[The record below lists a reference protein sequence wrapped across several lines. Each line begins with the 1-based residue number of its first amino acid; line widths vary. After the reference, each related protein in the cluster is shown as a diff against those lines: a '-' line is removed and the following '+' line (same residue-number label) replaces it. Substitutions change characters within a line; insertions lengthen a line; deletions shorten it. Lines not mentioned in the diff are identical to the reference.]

1 MQTSVTELPDSRVRI
16 DVAVEPAEV
25 GKRID
30 RAATALAGEMKMPGF
45 RKGKVPPQMVIQRL
59 GREAV
64 LQQALRDSLPEWY
77 ERALLDSGVTALGSP
92 KLDVADVPEG
102 EDAALNFTIEI
113 AVRPQATLGEYRGL
127 EVGRAEPD
135 VPGEAVDAE
144 LERLRDGF
152 SSLEPVERAAAD
164 GDVVVADYA
173 GTIDGEPFEGS
184 EASDHPIELGSEG
197 LLPEFQA
204 GLAGAAAGDERT
216 IEVSFPDD
224 HKPEELAGKT
234 ASFAVTVKE
243 VREKIAPD
251 LDDEFASDASEF
263 ETLAELRDS
272 ISERIAEALSSRA
285 EDEYRSA
292 AIDAAASN
300 ATVELP
306 EEIVRS
312 RAEDGWERL
321 EHSLGH
327 RGIDPETYLKMQG
340 KTREEAIAEAMPSAE
355 RALRAGGH
363 PGRDRRRRGDRARR
377 RRPARGARAGRGQGR
392 PAQAAGTAKGDWARC
407 HAARGGAPAE
417 GRGPRRR
424 GGEADP
430 ARAGRGAG
438 EDLDAREGPAGGW
451 CAGSGGR
458 ARRCARQA
466 LDSGRLR
473 PAGRPTR
480 FYKVRAR

>member
-1 MQTSVTELPDSRVRI
+1 VQTSVTELPESRVRI

-113 AVRPQATLGEYRGL
+113 AVRPQAELGEYRGL

-135 VPGEAVDAE
+135 VPGDAIDAE

-152 SSLEPVERAAAD
+152 SSLEPVERAAAE

-173 GTIDGEPFEGS
+173 GTIDGESFEGS
-184 EASDHPIELGSEG
+184 DATDHAIELGSEG
-197 LLPEFQA
+197 LLPEFEA
-204 GLAGAAAGDERT
+204 GLAGAEAGDERT
-216 IEVSFPDD
+216 IEITFPDD
-224 HKPEELAGKT
+224 HRPEELAGKT

-243 VREKIAPD
+243 VREKIAPE
-251 LDDEFASDASEF
+251 LDDDFASDASEF

-272 ISERIAEALSSRA
+272 ISERIAEALRSRA
-285 EDEYRSA
+285 EEEYRSA

-300 ATVELP
+300 ATLELP

-340 KTREEAIAEAMPSAE
+340 KTREEAIADAMPSAE
-355 RALRAGGH
+355 RALRQEATLAAIADAEGIEPSDEDLVEALG
-363 PGRDRRRRGDRARR
+363 PGEGEEDPRKLLARLKETGRDSVLREEVRLRKAADLVVDAAKPIPLEQAEAREKIWT
-377 RRPARGARAGRGQGR
+377 PEKEQ
-392 PAQAAGTAKGDWARC
+392 QE
-407 HAARGGAPAE
+407 GGAPGQVDE
-417 GRGPRRR
+417 
-424 GGEADP
+424 P
-430 ARAGRGAG
+430 AAAPGKLWTPG
-438 EDLDAREGPAGGW
+438 D
-451 CAGSGGR
+451 
-458 ARRCARQA
+458 
-466 LDSGRLR
+466 
-473 PAGRPTR
+473 
-480 FYKVRAR
+480 